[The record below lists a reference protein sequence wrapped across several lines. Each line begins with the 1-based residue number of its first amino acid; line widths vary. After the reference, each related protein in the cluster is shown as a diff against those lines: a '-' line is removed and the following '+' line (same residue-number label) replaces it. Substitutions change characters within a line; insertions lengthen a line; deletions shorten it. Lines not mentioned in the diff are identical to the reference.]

1 MRVHYPLRLADGHG
15 DDGVEEEVVVVLIL
29 PAAAMDATA
38 FAHAT
43 SSRFIRASSPQ
54 TTGST
59 GRPLSAARNTGG
71 GPPAEISPSQ
81 PPAAWNGRRSSSTAS
96 AASRAIDLSM
106 IRSPPARTHAP
117 PPDAEQLTTLL
128 RSPRRVP
135 MSSPAQQR
143 NRRRLLCNGVGVPW
157 LSWEG

>member
-59 GRPLSAARNTGG
+59 GRPVSAARNAT
-71 GPPAEISPSQ
+71 AAAALAKTSSS
-81 PPAAWNGRRSSSTAS
+81 PPAAGNGRAIS
-96 AASRAIDLSM
+96 APRAMSNGP
-106 IRSPPARTHAP
+106 RARTT
-117 PPDAEQLTTLL
+117 PPD
-128 RSPRRVP
+128 RSLV
-135 MSSPAQQR
+135 
-143 NRRRLLCNGVGVPW
+143 RLA
-157 LSWEG
+157 